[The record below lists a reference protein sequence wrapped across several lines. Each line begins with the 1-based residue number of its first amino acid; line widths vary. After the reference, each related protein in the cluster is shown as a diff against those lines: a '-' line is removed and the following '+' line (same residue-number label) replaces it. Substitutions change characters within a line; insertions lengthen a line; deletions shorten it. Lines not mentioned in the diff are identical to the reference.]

1 MILAAGTSIQI
12 EPGLLTVGLLATLF
26 LLSFFFSGTET
37 ALFSLQ
43 KLDRHS
49 LAGEGGAS
57 AQVAGLLDRGRRPLL
72 STILIGNETVNIGLS
87 TIAASLVAILVPEYA
102 WLNVIILTPTLVL
115 ISEITPK
122 VIAFRHRRRWARWA
136 IWPLTLLH
144 VVLWPVRTLFTMF
157 VGVLARAFGARAELD
172 QDGLEEEELMV
183 LVDRGAAAGTVD
195 PMERDIIEAVFEF
208 DELTVERLMTP
219 RPDMLTLPVTLSPA
233 ELLQRCSETG
243 MSRIPMYD
251 GDPDNVVGILLVKDM
266 LRHQLAPPLGPR
278 QMRSMLLPPTFVPA
292 TKPADDMLE
301 EFLAKRLHMAL
312 VVDEH
317 GTMMG
322 LITLDDL
329 LDELMGELDDPSEEQ
344 EIAREDS
351 GRTTV
356 RAGMDV
362 EDFEEET
369 GICLPEGD
377 WHTVGGFVFHELG
390 RLPRL
395 GDQVQFEKVEFRVEE
410 MDGRRITSLLLIDNR
425 SAMEAS

>member
-1 MILAAGTSIQI
+1 MIAAGTSVAI
-12 EPGLLTVGLLATLF
+12 EPGWVTVALLASMF

-57 AQVAGLLDRGRRPLL
+57 SQVARLLERGRRPVL

-87 TIAASLVAILVPEYA
+87 TIAASLIAALLPEYA
-102 WLNVIILTPTLVL
+102 WLNVVLLTPTLVL
-115 ISEITPK
+115 VSEITPK
-122 VIAFRHRRRWARWA
+122 VIAFRHRRRWARMA
-136 IWPLTLLH
+136 IWPLTFLH
-144 VVLWPVRTLFTMF
+144 TVLWPVRTLFTLF

-219 RPDMLTLPVTLSPA
+219 RPDMLTLPVTLPP
-233 ELLQRCSETG
+233 ERLFERCSEAG

-251 GDPDNVVGILLVKDM
+251 GDPDNVVGILLVKDL
-266 LRHQLAPPLGPR
+266 LRHQLAPPIGPR
-278 QMRSMLLPPTFVPA
+278 QLRSMLLPPTFVPA

-301 EFLAKRLHMAL
+301 EFLARRLHMAL

-317 GTMMG
+317 GTMVG
-322 LITLDDL
+322 LVTLDDL

-344 EIAREDS
+344 EIARAES
-351 GRTTV
+351 GKTLV

-369 GICLPEGD
+369 GVALPEGD

-395 GDQVQFEKVEFRVEE
+395 GDRVAFEQVEFVVEE
-410 MDGRRITSLLLIDNR
+410 MEGRRITTLRLVDQR